1 MTVAIAAILIEDL
14 GNCCRV
20 CLEQP
25 HRAQMLDMNLIYDED
40 AQLTYYDCYEIC
52 TKDNLLDCGEH
63 EPHKLCKHCGVELQW
78 AYDFY
83 KKVALANKH
92 LKNMHSEAEKEE
104 HSEQIDKDN
113 KDGEEHVL
121 AIEFDKHLVEDP
133 HVIEDTLSD
142 VELEEPAADQ
152 SASEPETM
160 STATN
165 IAFRTANDVIPRQR
179 FLGPFSC
186 QFCKKPFRNH
196 SHMLKHQLIHLSDR
210 PHFKCNV
217 CDRFYLTQQALK
229 VHVDTQ
235 HKKSGSACTIC
246 GKVFA
251 IAKGL
256 EIHMRYHNGFFPFDC
271 DQCDRKFAQR
281 SHLTVHQQVQHGSA
295 RFLCQFGS
303 CGKLFT
309 SSSAL
314 RNHECTH
321 TEMPFECNVCQQ
333 GFPARYKLRL
343 HAQRKHNMQLTL
355 EQLESMRKFHIMRSK
370 RVLAKLKVPQQQG
383 EQQEMQEELD
393 GATNDS

>member
-1 MTVAIAAILIEDL
+1 MTGPIAEIVIEDL

-25 HRAQMLDMNLIYDED
+25 HRAQMLDMNLIYDEE

-52 TKDNLLDCGEH
+52 TKDNMLECGEH
-63 EPHKLCKHCGVELQW
+63 EPNKLCKHCGVELQW

-92 LKNMHSEAEKEE
+92 LKSMQVIVQSEAEKVE
-104 HSEQIDKDN
+104 HTEQIV
-113 KDGEEHVL
+113 EHVL
-121 AIEFDKHLVEDP
+121 AIEYDENVAEVP
-133 HVIEDTLSD
+133 NMIEETLSD

-152 SASEPETM
+152 SASEPD
-160 STATN
+160 TATT
-165 IAFRTANDVIPRQR
+165 IAYSSANDVLPRQR

-210 PHFKCNV
+210 PHFKCSA
-217 CDRFYLTQQALK
+217 CDRIYLTKQALK

-235 HKKSGSACTIC
+235 HKKSGSACAIC

-295 RFLCQFGS
+295 RFLCQFAS

-355 EQLESMRKFHIMRSK
+355 EQLETMRKFHIMRSK
-370 RVLAKLKVPQQQG
+370 RVLAKLKAPQQQQEG
-383 EQQEMQEELD
+383 EQEQMQEELD
-393 GATNDS
+393 DATNDS